1 MSLKKANVFRAMME
15 IYAEKSC
22 NEDLTPATDPTGLYV
37 SEGSD
42 GYKKGELVLGM
53 TNTYTSIRR
62 LTSKDDISKIS
73 ALQLIKTGGKPVF
86 QIAMPA
92 NKAMMT
98 TQSTAVFVPAAWVAF
113 GGDKVTMQ
121 VKHFTKNG
129 FEFPFLV
136 NTVQLKAKSQIT
148 RARVQPTPQPEAQPL
163 KRQRTADAI

>member
-1 MSLKKANVFRAMME
+1 
-15 IYAEKSC
+15 
-22 NEDLTPATDPTGLYV
+22 
-37 SEGSD
+37 
-42 GYKKGELVLGM
+42 M

-113 GGDKVTMQ
+113 GGTMEA
-121 VKHFTKNG
+121 KHFTKNG

-148 RARVQPTPQPEAQPL
+148 RLRPNLTPKPEATAQPL